1 MISNRSA
8 PSATVVPILVYEDV
22 GPVLD
27 WLCRAFGFSER
38 LRVERDGVIGHAQL
52 SVGDGAIMLGR
63 QGGPFRAPQ
72 GDGVSAYV
80 HVTVDDVNAHYE
92 HAVRSGARVMQS
104 PHDMP
109 FGVRQYTAIDPG
121 GHRWTFSQN
130 IADVAPETWGATTRA
145 EDKSS

>member
-1 MISNRSA
+1 MITNRSA

-22 GPVLD
+22 GHALD
-27 WLCRAFGFSER
+27 WLCRAFGFTER

-52 SVGDGAIMLGR
+52 SVGEGAIMLGR
-63 QGGPFRAPQ
+63 QGGPFRAPH
-72 GDGVSAYV
+72 GDEVSAYV

-92 HAVRSGARVMQS
+92 HAMRNGAGAMQP

-130 IADVAPETWGATTRA
+130 IADVAPESWGARTPGGRR
-145 EDKSS
+145 

>member
-8 PSATVVPILVYEDV
+8 TSATVVPILVYEDV
-22 GPVLD
+22 GQALD
-27 WLCRAFGFSER
+27 WLCRAFGFTER

-52 SVGDGAIMLGR
+52 SVGEGAIMLGR
-63 QGGPFRAPQ
+63 QGGPFRAPH

-92 HAVRSGARVMQS
+92 RAVQNDAGVMQS

-130 IADVAPETWGATTRA
+130 IADVAPEDWGARTPGVAR
-145 EDKSS
+145 